1 MIEFDASA
9 VGRVIRQLRKKQGR
23 SQEVLSGL
31 AGMARSHLAMIENG
45 DKKANFETLWR
56 LANALNMLPHEL
68 VEQIEQ
74 EISHSQNK

>member
-1 MIEFDASA
+1 MIEFNASA